1 MLQNEQEP
9 SKTDEVDQQQEV
21 NSLEGQEKVS
31 SQEINVN
38 KENGGE
44 KNIEI
49 LDMQNNQA
57 DNDQIIGAK
66 KKKNVFQ
73 IKQNPSTVDLIHS
86 DRKHQGSQNAFS
98 PYDSK
103 NNTNRQFHKRSSSR
117 PNLYST
123 VTSKNKKH
131 SRNTSMYGGKSYSS
145 QGHLRNVSSSN
156 LISTAYGD
164 DIWPIKSSA
173 VMTHTVL
180 NYSVPQGERF
190 NSHQKSN
197 STSSMYNLNN
207 TLGKK
212 TCSFGIGNKGVFS
225 RKWINDTGAKPEP
238 GHYDRQSDFDKN
250 NLSKSFGI
258 NHDAYKRVIPCG
270 QPEFM
275 SIEIAKKIPGPGTYK
290 NFKEIGADKLKY
302 SLYGKGKMMSQ
313 NIVWRS
319 PGAIYNERHDLVE
332 QRRYHG
338 VGFGFS
344 KKVDFTNKA
353 TAFVPGPGQYKLP
366 TMFDKFFSK

>member
-1 MLQNEQEP
+1 MLQNDQDL
-9 SKTDEVDQQQEV
+9 SKTDGVDQQQED
-21 NSLEGQEKVS
+21 NSLEAQDKVQS
-31 SQEINVN
+31 PDTNGNE
-38 KENGGE
+38 ENRDG

-57 DNDQIIGAK
+57 ENDQIIGAK

-73 IKQNPSTVDLIHS
+73 IKQNLGASDLMQS
-86 DRKHQGSQNAFS
+86 DRKNQRSQNAFS

-103 NNTNRQFHKRSSSR
+103 NNTNRQFHKRSLSR
-117 PNLYST
+117 PNLHST
-123 VTSKNKKH
+123 VTSKGKKH
-131 SRNTSMYGGKSYSS
+131 SRNSSMYGAPYSS
-145 QGHLRNVSSSN
+145 QGHLRNVSSSK

-180 NYSVPQGERF
+180 NYSMPQGERF

-212 TCSFGIGNKGVFS
+212 TCSFGIGKKGVFS
-225 RKWINDTGAKPEP
+225 RKWVNDTGAKPEP

-258 NHDAYKRVIPCG
+258 PHDAYKRVIPCG

-290 NFKEIGADKLKY
+290 PLKEIGADKLKY
-302 SLYGKGKMMSQ
+302 SLYGKGKMMTQ

-319 PGAIYNERHDLVE
+319 PGAIYNSRFDLVE
-332 QRRYHG
+332 KKRYSD

-344 KKVDFTNKA
+344 KKSDFTNKA

-366 TMFDKFFSK
+366 TMFDKFFCK